1 MLRSCGLGEIQQ
13 VDLLCGVLEGIA
25 KQEVMVLE
33 EEERGTCAQIWR
45 TLDELYGDKAPGV
58 KLRVD
63 FFAARQNRGRFK
75 LGCLATMGQVDGRLD
90 QGGQSIEEPMLLG
103 ECLGVEV
110 QIRGVQMPCLL
121 DTGSQVTLFSKSF
134 FERWLGQESVRGATD
149 ISWLKLLAANGLQIP
164 YIGYVVLD
172 FVIGG
177 VKVPDRGVVI
187 VEDSALSAEQGILGM
202 NVISHCWEE
211 LFRGAGPRRR
221 SFELAVST
229 KARGEWDK
237 AFAIC
242 RKVKQEE
249 APDGKV
255 GTAGLTWQQPIQI
268 PPQSE
273 MVVWTQVIEHPAR
286 TEYCALVEAI
296 GEDAEWQV
304 ARTPAWVL
312 RGGGRSAGRGP
323 AESGCPTSE
332 EESDYGP
339 SELEEETP
347 GAWDLPP
354 DYFFLFR
361 PIFVLHP

>member
-1 MLRSCGLGEIQQ
+1 MLRSCGLGETQQ

-63 FFAARQNRGRFK
+63 FFAARQNRGGDDRNQEAWHREKRYYGTSWSLDSYLDPFAK
-75 LGCLATMGQVDGRLD
+75 SYNDRPPIAPLQELDSWKNSIRAELAKELQEQMR
-90 QGGQSIEEPMLLG
+90 ELG
-103 ECLGVEV
+103 EGLKKDSTSHGPAYV
-110 QIRGVQMPCLL
+110 G
-121 DTGSQVTLFSKSF
+121 TN
-134 FERWLGQESVRGATD
+134 RGAPSAHNVAQSGHIRRD
-149 ISWLKLLAANGLQIP
+149 CQQQR
-164 YIGYVVLD
+164 
-172 FVIGG
+172 GG

-187 VEDSALSAEQGILGM
+187 VEDSALS
-202 NVISHCWEE
+202 
-211 LFRGAGPRRR
+211 GAGNPGNERDQPLLGR
-221 SFELAVST
+221 
-229 KARGEWDK
+229 
-237 AFAIC
+237 AIQGS

-255 GTAGLTWQQPIQI
+255 GTARLTWQQPIQI

-296 GEDAEWQV
+296 EEDAEWQV

-312 RGGGRSAGRGP
+312 QGGGRSAGRGP